1 MNTFRTQL
9 RKELHELWATKKA
22 MIVLVIMLAFG
33 FLAPITAKLL
43 PELLKSMGNSN
54 QGVQI
59 TITEPTVRDALTQ
72 FVQNTSQT
80 LMFMVVLV
88 SFTAIV
94 SERQRGQ
101 MTLIFPHAL
110 PRSVFV
116 LAKFA
121 ALALLIALGMVISAA
136 AAYLYTALL
145 FTAPDV
151 PGFLGMVGLL
161 CVYLLMFVAL
171 SLLGSTLGKSTAAAG
186 GVTFVLLAL
195 EALPGVVLKFA
206 PGKLTGWALKV
217 GLGEHAGANWGA
229 LVVAVGIIVLA
240 VAGSCLILNRQEID
254 AGA

>member
-1 MNTFRTQL
+1 MFNTQL

-22 MIVLVIMLAFG
+22 LIVLVIMLAFG
-33 FLAPITAKLL
+33 FMAPITAKLL
-43 PELLKSMGNSN
+43 PELLKSMGNN
-54 QGVQI
+54 NTAVQI
-59 TITEPTVRDALTQ
+59 TITEPTAKDALIQ

-110 PRSVFV
+110 PRTVFV

-121 ALALLIALGMVISAA
+121 ALGLLIALGMVISAA

-151 PGFLGMVGLL
+151 PRFLGMVGLL
-161 CVYLLMFVAL
+161 YVYLLMFVGM
-171 SLLGSTLGKSTAAAG
+171 SILGSTLGKTTAAAAG
-186 GVTFVLLAL
+186 ITFVFLVL
-195 EALPGVVLKFA
+195 EALPGVVLNFA
-206 PGKLTGWALKV
+206 PGKITAWALNV
-217 GLGEHAGANWGA
+217 GTGEAGSARWGA
-229 LVVAVGIIVLA
+229 LAVAIGITALA
-240 VAGSCLILNRQEID
+240 VAASCAILNRQEID
-254 AGA
+254 AGG

>member
-1 MNTFRTQL
+1 MFNTQL
-9 RKELHELWATKKA
+9 RKEIHELWATKKA
-22 MIVLVIMLAFG
+22 LIVLVIMLAFG

-43 PELLKSMGNSN
+43 PELLKSAGNN
-54 QGVQI
+54 NTGVQI
-59 TITEPTVRDALTQ
+59 TITEPTTRDALIQ

-110 PRSVFV
+110 PRTVFV
-116 LAKFA
+116 LAKFI

-145 FTAPDV
+145 FTAPNV
-151 PGFLGMVGLL
+151 PDFLAMVGLL
-161 CVYLLMFVAL
+161 YVYLLMFVGL
-171 SLLGSTLGKSTAAAG
+171 SILGSTLGKSTAAAG

-195 EALPGVVLKFA
+195 EALPGIVLKFA
-206 PGKLTGWALKV
+206 PGKLTSWALNV
-217 GLGEHAGANWGA
+217 GTGEAGSANWGA
-229 LVVAVGIIVLA
+229 LLFTVGITALAVVA
-240 VAGSCLILNRQEID
+240 SCLILNRQEID
-254 AGA
+254 AGG